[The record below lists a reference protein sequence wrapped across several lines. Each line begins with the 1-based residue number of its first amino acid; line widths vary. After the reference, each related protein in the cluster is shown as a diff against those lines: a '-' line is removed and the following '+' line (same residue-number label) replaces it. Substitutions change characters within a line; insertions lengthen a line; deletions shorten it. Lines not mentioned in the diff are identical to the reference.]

1 MVSRLAELWSA
12 DGTIRR
18 SGDLQKVLLV
28 PVANHSVTVD
38 FDEGAQPT
46 HEGHPP
52 VASYVVVNRL
62 VVAEHQRAER
72 ADTIAVHATFL
83 VTADCILFVQLCHTH
98 HDAPVRVALK
108 FRVGLDRVSVILHK
122 HTSDISGE
130 HGWKERSA
138 LLCYWHGG
146 VLTKIL
152 QLDKGVGPL
161 FWDA

>member
-1 MVSRLAELWSA
+1 M
-12 DGTIRR
+12 
-18 SGDLQKVLLV
+18 LLT

-38 FDEGAQPT
+38 FDAGAQPT
-46 HEGHPP
+46 HEGQPP

-72 ADTIAVHATFL
+72 ADTFAIHAMFL
-83 VTADCILFVQLCHTH
+83 VTADRVLFVQLCQTH
-98 HDAPVRVALK
+98 HDRPVHVALK
-108 FRVGLDRVSVILHK
+108 FSVGLDRVSVILHK
-122 HTSDISGE
+122 HTSDVSGE

-138 LLCYWHGG
+138 LLCYRHGG

-152 QLDKGVGPL
+152 QLGNGVGPP

>member
-1 MVSRLAELWSA
+1 M
-12 DGTIRR
+12 
-18 SGDLQKVLLV
+18 LLT

-38 FDEGAQPT
+38 FDMGAQPT

-62 VVAEHQRAER
+62 VVAEHQWAEQ
-72 ADTIAVHATFL
+72 AETFAVHATFL
-83 VTADCILFVQLCHTH
+83 VMADRILFVQLRQPH
-98 HDAPVRVALK
+98 HDTPVHVALK
-108 FRVGLDRVSVILHK
+108 FRVGLDRVLVILHK
-122 HTSDISGE
+122 HTSDLSGE
-130 HGWKERSA
+130 YGWKERFA

-152 QLDKGVGPL
+152 QLGNGVRPL

>member
-1 MVSRLAELWSA
+1 M
-12 DGTIRR
+12 
-18 SGDLQKVLLV
+18 LLT

-38 FDEGAQPT
+38 FDVGAQPT

-72 ADTIAVHATFL
+72 ADTFAVHAMFL
-83 VTADCILFVQLCHTH
+83 VTADHVLFVQLRQPH
-98 HDAPVRVALK
+98 HDTPVHVALK
-108 FRVGLDRVSVILHK
+108 FCVGLDRVSVILHK
-122 HTSDISGE
+122 HTSDVSGE
-130 HGWKERSA
+130 HGWKERFA
-138 LLCYWHGG
+138 LLCYRHGG

-152 QLDKGVGPL
+152 QLGNGVGPL